1 MFLTRGIWWIW
12 PRKVQ
17 PETFWMEPAFFKREL
32 ILKNIQVKR
41 VPIPSDGL
49 IRNSLCFI
57 TRSKH
62 RIINPF
68 YRSHPSAPHR
78 PCYVVIIMKITL
90 SPYRFVFA
98 LRRRPRPSLLV
109 NLYISFCA
117 SYERWFLV
125 FYEKISVVNK
135 IHIYTQLTLVMS
147 NVWTIGVLKYQTVNE
162 LTVLPVY
169 LFVRV

>member
-78 PCYVVIIMKITL
+78 PCYVVNNYENNTI
-90 SPYRFVFA
+90 SV
-98 LRRRPRPSLLV
+98 
-109 NLYISFCA
+109 SFCFCTPTA
-117 SYERWFLV
+117 ATSIVVGEFVHFVLRVVWAM
-125 FYEKISVVNK
+125 ISSVLWKNISCK
-135 IHIYTQLTLVMS
+135 QNTHLYAI
-147 NVWTIGVLKYQTVNE
+147 NIGDE
-162 LTVLPVY
+162 
-169 LFVRV
+169 